1 MAKDNRREE
10 RRARKQKKAED
21 KKLMDAANKK
31 AESITS
37 TNTVKAKKQK
47 VDKKTGLTIADEPTV
62 ESGGVMGGNFGEG
75 DVTTSTVKQVARDK
89 SGNVIEGKEAIK
101 KALLYGEATQS
112 QQETLT
118 KSGKPLSV
126 KQQEKRKERQEAPA
140 PVVEEKVDLGD
151 LDPDFADQSS
161 PIPDSSDEVSP
172 RKARRQNKRY
182 YNKLEKSEQ
191 KVRNQEARNITE
203 NLKDEAKATS
213 PNAEVLLEKLEVAS
227 ELERQV
233 KREEKEQKKAKK
245 KIERIDRKTGG
256 ILGVL
261 SSLVPPEMKDGLTN
275 LKPKDLVELASKFG
289 IEDTEGDG
297 KGGKNS
303 MASGYIDTIEKLGV
317 QDYFPNA
324 GQSIAVGT
332 FSGARIGSETIYAGG
347 GANLPLGLY
356 DARKRALKAKFGA
369 TQKTMSQ
376 LADFT
381 KLPPTYR
388 RDVQDGLTARYN
400 EIQADNSLSPQ
411 EKATKLEGLNSIVD
425 EITYAYNSAKAIY
438 NVQLGNDGDNIYIGQ
453 AQSDDITDILGNLMD
468 PDMLE
473 KYMSGDNKYNMAKDA
488 VEKLQF
494 HKNILQDVEEVATQM
509 KGFEK
514 TANVDAYLNSL
525 NPDHREEFNTLIA
538 QDDKSGF
545 TNSVYFTNMKKFYA
559 KDVDQLFDDNFLDDE
574 GNLRPEYSE
583 EQKKKGKSYL
593 NAMLEPYYEQEVI
606 QIATG
611 NAAKGRDD
619 RAKARNKFIFK
630 EQFTEESDEFPD
642 IMSRDAYGIVAGLE
656 ALGVVRMDEGT
667 NAQGKVYSV
676 ERDVKFPD
684 YLQGKDNYLRVN
696 PVTKANDIYIRVTVN
711 GKQELIS
718 KTDLAGKPIDNRGN
732 YIGYTA
738 TDGSNKINKS
748 DLEGLNES
756 QKVEMVKNVVTPGY
770 KNENNRL
777 MAVEVSGNN
786 KAAYSSS
793 NSKTVIYQDVGRPV
807 YIKEVYDDQ
816 TAEWVEE
823 EVRAPFTVQGNPYE
837 NTLEQAQ
844 KNDLNYSK
852 SQKSETNDGFTE

>member
-37 TNTVKAKKQK
+37 TKTKKQK
-47 VDKKTGLTIADEPTV
+47 VDKKTGLTETPSPKNDQTITNAAQEQKDYNQRQKDLKKSKKITSVTKKIPTTDDGRIIKSDEAR
-62 ESGGVMGGNFGEG
+62 GGMYVSDEVATNAQSERLYKGGK
-75 DVTTSTVKQVARDK
+75 DVTGIESSGEVKKILAE
-89 SGNVIEGKEAIK
+89 IENPEKEN
-101 KALLYGEATQS
+101 
-112 QQETLT
+112 
-118 KSGKPLSV
+118 
-126 KQQEKRKERQEAPA
+126 
-140 PVVEEKVDLGD
+140 LGD

-161 PIPDSSDEVSP
+161 PVPGESDKRKPSH

-182 YNKLEKSEQ
+182 YNKLEKSEEQ
-191 KVRNQEARNITE
+191 KRNQEARNITE
-203 NLKDEAKATS
+203 NLKEEAKATS
-213 PNAEVLLEKLEVAS
+213 PNADVLLEKLEVAS
-227 ELERQV
+227 ELDRQV

-289 IEDTEGDG
+289 IEDTEGDRR
-297 KGGKNS
+297 GGKNS

-369 TQKTMSQ
+369 TQKTMNK

-388 RDVQDGLTARYN
+388 RDVQDGLGARYN
-400 EIQADNSLSPQ
+400 EIQADNTLSPQ
-411 EKATKLEGLNSIVD
+411 EKATKLEGLSAIVD
-425 EITYAYNSAKAIY
+425 EITYAYNSAKSIY
-438 NVQLGNDGDNIYIGQ
+438 NVQLGNDGDKLYIGK
-453 AQSDDITDILGNLMD
+453 AQSKDINDILGNLMD
-468 PDMLE
+468 TEMLE

-494 HKNILQDVEEVATQM
+494 HKNLLQDVEEVATQM
-509 KGFEK
+509 KDFKK

-525 NPDHREEFNTLIA
+525 NVNDRTKLDSLLA
-538 QDDKSGF
+538 QEDKSEF
-545 TNSVYFTNMKKFYA
+545 TNSVYFTNMKNYYS

-583 EQKKKGKSYL
+583 EQKEKGKRYL
-593 NAMLEPYYEQEVI
+593 NDMLDPYYEQEVI

-611 NAAKGRDD
+611 NAAKGRLAID
-619 RAKARNKFIFK
+619 KELNKFIFQ
-630 EQFTEESDEFPD
+630 EQFKQERDEFPS
-642 IMSRDAYGIVAGLE
+642 IMSGADPAKGLE
-656 ALGVVRMDEGT
+656 AYGTPVVSNIG
-667 NAQGKVYSV
+667 GKEVISV
-676 ERDVKFPD
+676 ERDVKFAD
-684 YLQGKDNYLRVN
+684 FYQDKSNYLRPGTSGIN
-696 PVTKANDIYIRVTVN
+696 EIKIRVTSKSTGEDYLMTPAQLKDLGVN
-711 GKQELIS
+711 KY
-718 KTDLAGKPIDNRGN
+718 K
-732 YIGYTA
+732 A
-738 TDGSNKINKS
+738 TDGGADIKQQ
-748 DLEGLNES
+748 DLDYLNDS
-756 QKVEMVKNVVTPGY
+756 TKVLMTKNIVTPAYMDSNNAIIGVDSNLSNQGSY
-770 KNENNRL
+770 K
-777 MAVEVSGNN
+777 
-786 KAAYSSS
+786 SSS
-793 NSKTVIYQDVGRPV
+793 NKVSMYEDVGRPMYMEV
-807 YIKEVYDDQ
+807 YIDRVDGKSKKREIGL
-816 TAEWVEE
+816 
-823 EVRAPFTVQGNPYE
+823 PFTIQGKPVM
-837 NTLEQAQ
+837 NTTGNAQ
-844 KNDLNYSK
+844 KNDNAYTSQQSK
-852 SQKSETNDGFTE
+852 ERRLDK